1 MSESNLIETRLK
13 TIPRPRQRRELKIKN
28 STLRQLQ
35 LSMLNSLSKCPV
47 LKERR
52 KSLKNLKRNSGQYDD
67 YDEYINKI
75 NNSLNKYQISF
86 SQEKNSELEN
96 SLGPNEKYMDKEG
109 KQLIKKVYY
118 MNNLYSSRGLPSSNE
133 QSKLKITI
141 PEQEYPN
148 PFQSLGVIKSNRYL
162 YDEICKDYL
171 YRQSDLFNQK
181 IIDIQKYKNKFGG
194 VKMPKIHI
202 SASNN
207 KGMFDIP
214 VIDLTD
220 KKGKN
225 NVGITHI
232 FPQSGKLK
240 LFAYFKY
247 PNKNFPEGREQ
258 FSLFMK
264 GNEII
269 ISGGITT
276 NMKTLTIW
284 GLNLEKLEWT
294 KIPINGYTNN
304 RYGHSGIFYQ
314 NKIYFFGGKTKYQ
327 KNSISCGLEVFSL
340 FDGQFT
346 NPSAGKINPEDRRNH
361 TAELLGSQMFIF
373 GGINNSN
380 EILNDSFL
388 LNLSPLKWIPCHIS
402 RYTPGPRVFG
412 HSSSVVI
419 PRDIIKNHKF
429 SIYSYPTFE
438 PGKMNSL
445 IKEKGIYIFGGKTK
459 EEGGLSNQL
468 WILITG
474 KKPLEWVQPQTK
486 GKPPSPRYF
495 HSMSFYE
502 RGNFLIIHGG
512 RNDAMSESSALND
525 TYVFDLDIFDWL
537 KVELYSEIKGFK
549 VLNRCGHQSVVY
561 SNKLII
567 VGGMNNNNYL
577 GSSLMIVNLD
587 FSYSSKPKSFEEIM
601 MKELKDKDD
610 LESKKKLAKMKID
623 LRKSNNPL
631 GIITNITLPPI
642 K

>member
-1 MSESNLIETRLK
+1 MNDSNLMIPRLK
-13 TIPRPRQRRELKIKN
+13 TISSQKKVTIPPN

-35 LSMLNSLSKCPV
+35 INMLNSLAKNSV
-47 LKERR
+47 VNIRR
-52 KSLKNLKRNSGQYDD
+52 KSLKNNKFDYDD
-67 YDEYINKI
+67 YDNYINKI
-75 NNSLNKYQISF
+75 NNSLNKYQTSF
-86 SQEKNSELEN
+86 SQEKNAELEN

-109 KQLIKKVYY
+109 QQLIKKIYKQ
-118 MNNLYSSRGLPSSNE
+118 NKLYVNKGLPSLNE
-133 QSKLKITI
+133 QSKLKISI

-148 PFQSLGVIKSNRYL
+148 PFQSLGVIKSNRFL
-162 YDEICKDYL
+162 YDEICKDFL
-171 YRQSDLFNQK
+171 YRQSDLFSKK
-181 IIDIQKYKNKFGG
+181 IIDIQKYKNRFGG
-194 VKMPKIHI
+194 IKMPKIHI
-202 SASNN
+202 SASMN

-220 KKGKN
+220 KKNKDN

-232 FPQSGKLK
+232 LPQSGRLK
-240 LFAYFKY
+240 LMAYYKY

-264 GNEII
+264 GTEIL

-284 GLNLEKLEWT
+284 GLNLESLEWT
-294 KIPINGYTNN
+294 KIPVNGFANN
-304 RYGHSGIFYQ
+304 RYGHTGIFHQ
-314 NKIYFFGGKTKYQ
+314 NKIYFYGGKTKYQ
-327 KNSISCGLEVFSL
+327 KSSLSCGLEIFSL
-340 FDGQFT
+340 SDGLFSS
-346 NPSAGKINPEDRRNH
+346 PSVGKFVPEDRRNH
-361 TAELLGSQMFIF
+361 IAELIGNQIFIF

-380 EILNDSFL
+380 EILNDSFI
-388 LNLSPLKWIPCHIS
+388 LNLNPLKWISCSINK
-402 RYTPGPRVFG
+402 YTPAPKVYG
-412 HSSSVVI
+412 HSSCLVV
-419 PRDIIKNHKF
+419 PREIIKNHKF
-429 SIYSYPTFE
+429 SIFSYPDLE
-438 PGKMNSL
+438 PGKVNNL

-468 WILITG
+468 WILIIG
-474 KKPLEWVQPQTK
+474 KKPFDWVQPQAK
-486 GKPPSPRYF
+486 GKPPTPRYF

-512 RNDAMSESSALND
+512 RNDAMSDSSALND
-525 TYVFDLDIFDWL
+525 TYIFDLENFEWI

-587 FSYSSKPKSFEEIM
+587 FSYQTKPKSIEELLI
-601 MKELKDKDD
+601 KELKDKEDE
-610 LESKKKLAKMKID
+610 ESKKKLQI
-623 LRKSNNPL
+623 LRTSLKKSQL

>member
-1 MSESNLIETRLK
+1 MNDSMNKTRLK
-13 TIPRPRQRRELKIKN
+13 TNPNLKNTFNPKN

-35 LSMLNSLSKCPV
+35 LTMLNSLSKSPIV
-47 LKERR
+47 KVRR
-52 KSLKNLKRNSGQYDD
+52 KSLKNNTNDYDD
-67 YDEYINKI
+67 FDNYINKI
-75 NNSLNKYQISF
+75 NNSLNKYQVSF
-86 SQEKNSELEN
+86 PQEKNAELEN
-96 SLGPNEKYMDKEG
+96 TLGPNEKYMDKEG
-109 KQLIKKVYY
+109 KNLIKKIYQL
-118 MNNLYSSRGLPSSNE
+118 NNLSINKGLPSSNE
-133 QSKLKITI
+133 ETKLKITV

-148 PFQSLGVIKSNRYL
+148 PFQSLGVIKSNRFL

-181 IIDIQKYKNKFGG
+181 IIDIQKYKNKFGSF
-194 VKMPKIHI
+194 KMPKIHV

-220 KKGKN
+220 KKGKEHTES
-225 NVGITHI
+225 ITHI

-240 LFAYFKY
+240 LFAYYKY

-264 GNEII
+264 GNDII

-294 KIPINGYTNN
+294 KIPINCFASN
-304 RYGHSGIFYQ
+304 RYGHSGTFYQ

-327 KNSISCGLEVFSL
+327 KSSLSCGLEIFNLADGL
-340 FDGQFT
+340 FTSPSVGKL
-346 NPSAGKINPEDRRNH
+346 NPDERRNH
-361 TAELLGSQMFIF
+361 TAELIGSQIFVF

-380 EILNDSFL
+380 EILNDAYL
-388 LNLSPLKWIPCHIS
+388 LNLSPLKWVTCIINKF
-402 RYTPGPRVFG
+402 TPSPKVFG
-412 HSSSVVI
+412 HSSCVVI
-419 PRDIIKNHKF
+419 PREILKNHKF
-429 SIYSYPTFE
+429 SIYSYPNLE
-438 PGKMNSL
+438 PGKINNL
-445 IKEKGIYIFGGKTK
+445 IKEKGIYIFGGKSK

-495 HSMSFYE
+495 HSMSYYE

-525 TYVFDLDIFDWL
+525 TYVFDLENFDWI
-537 KVELYSEIKGFK
+537 KVELYSEMKGFK

-577 GSSLMIVNLD
+577 GSALMIVNLD
-587 FSYSSKPKSFEEIM
+587 FTYQSKPKSIEEILLNN
-601 MKELKDKDD
+601 LKDKDD
-610 LESKKKLAKMKID
+610 IESKKKLAKIKND
-623 LRKSNNPL
+623 LKNSNQL
-631 GIITNITLPPI
+631 GIVTNITLPPI

>member
-1 MSESNLIETRLK
+1 MNDSILMSLRFK
-13 TIPRPRQRRELKIKN
+13 TISGKKKASNKKN
-28 STLRQLQ
+28 STFRHLQ
-35 LSMLNSLSKCPV
+35 LSMLNSLSKNP
-47 LKERR
+47 LDIRR
-52 KSLKNLKRNSGQYDD
+52 KSLKHRNPDFDD
-67 YDEYINKI
+67 FDDYINKI
-75 NNSLNKYQISF
+75 NHSLNKYQTSF
-86 SQEKNSELEN
+86 PQEKSSELEN

-109 KQLIKKVYY
+109 KQLIKKIYHL
-118 MNNLYSSRGLPSSNE
+118 NNLYTNKGLPTPNE
-133 QSKLKITI
+133 ESQLKVSI

-148 PFQSLGVIKSNRYL
+148 PFQSLGVIKSNRFL

-171 YRQSDLFNQK
+171 YRQSDLFTKK
-181 IIDIQKYKNKFGG
+181 IKDIQKYKNKFGG
-194 VKMPKIHI
+194 IKMPKIHI

-220 KKGKN
+220 KKNKEKDDI
-225 NVGITHI
+225 GITHL
-232 FPQSGKLK
+232 PQSGRLR
-240 LFAYFKY
+240 LMAYYKY

-284 GLNLEKLEWT
+284 GLNLETLEWS
-294 KIPINGYTNN
+294 KIKTNGFSNN
-304 RYGHSGIFYQ
+304 RYGHTGIFYQ
-314 NKIYFFGGKTKYQ
+314 NKIYFFGGKSKYQ
-327 KNSISCGLEVFSL
+327 RSSLSCGLEIFSIS
-340 FDGQFT
+340 DGIFSI
-346 NPSAGKINPEDRRNH
+346 PSVGKLMPEERRNH
-361 TAELLGSQMFIF
+361 TAELVGNQIFIF
-373 GGINNSN
+373 GGISNSN
-380 EILNDSFL
+380 EILNNSYL
-388 LNLSPLKWIPCHIS
+388 LNLNPLKWIPCSIN
-402 RYTPGPRVFG
+402 RYTPGPKVYG
-412 HSSSVVI
+412 HSSAVVI
-419 PRDIIKNHKF
+419 PREILKNHRF
-429 SIYSYPTFE
+429 SIYSYPNLE
-438 PGKMNSL
+438 PGKINNL
-445 IKEKGIYIFGGKTK
+445 LKEKGIYIFGGKTK

-474 KKPLEWVQPQTK
+474 KKLLEWVQPQTK

-502 RGNFLIIHGG
+502 KGNFLIIHGG

-525 TYVFDLDIFDWL
+525 TYVFDLENFDWL
-537 KVELYSEIKGFK
+537 KVELYSELKGFK

-587 FSYSSKPKSFEEIM
+587 FSYSTNPKSIEEILI
-601 MKELKDKDD
+601 KELKDKDD
-610 LESKKKLAKMKID
+610 SESKKKLALLKTSLK
-623 LRKSNNPL
+623 KSSQL
-631 GIITNITLPPI
+631 GIITNVTLPPI